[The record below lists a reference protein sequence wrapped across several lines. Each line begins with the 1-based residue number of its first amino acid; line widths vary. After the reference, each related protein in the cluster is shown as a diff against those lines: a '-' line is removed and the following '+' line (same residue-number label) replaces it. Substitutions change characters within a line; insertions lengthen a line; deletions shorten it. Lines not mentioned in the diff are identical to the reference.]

1 MSEQKGEAG
10 EVNESGGYQLLE
22 IGCSADDEEYRRL
35 RAGFLQRTRE
45 IHEFERGRLRERP
58 GLDLAPVSEVLRARW
73 RETFRRELLALTAA
87 NVSDAMAES
96 LARAQADALIPQLVR
111 RLAAEVWCG
120 SLPGY
125 VIADG
130 ARLAISVRGDEYR
143 FVMPGVFQEVKPTID
158 HALFDALD
166 VARTKGPAVLAEA
179 VLNQPTTPDGRP
191 IRNTFLGGFSDD
203 LHIRADWPSEE
214 PAARPAWPWGEYTT
228 PQLEVLA
235 EVAAQLWERWEGRA
249 AEAKVD
255 ADVESLLRDGY
266 FGKTLAP
273 GGVKVPPGIAK
284 AIAVLLRP
292 PGMPTG
298 RKGPEDARDFRWR
311 RGDSI
316 PSGWES

>member
-1 MSEQKGEAG
+1 MNGAT
-10 EVNESGGYQLLE
+10 
-22 IGCSADDEEYRRL
+22 A
-35 RAGFLQRTRE
+35 RAGVE
-45 IHEFERGRLRERP
+45 AEP
-58 GLDLAPVSEVLRARW
+58 AGLGALGSVALAPVGQVLRALVRSGY
-73 RETFRRELLALTAA
+73 RAELAALLG
-87 NVSDAMAES
+87 DGLPE
-96 LARAQADALIPQLVR
+96 ARAET
-111 RLAAEVWCG
+111 LAAEYREALAAALLRRMASEIWSG
-120 SLPGY
+120 ALAAY
-125 VIADG
+125 VPVSSTTTAAHL
-130 ARLAISVRGDEYR
+130 ARLVQMGEPGFGVTRADASSATIARRFEWSPSDGLSPKYR
-143 FVMPGVFQEVKPTID
+143 QVE
-158 HALFDALD
+158 
-166 VARTKGPAVLAEA
+166 PAVDEQAFAWLTACQLGKPWALRDFLMPDQVKKVRWLASGELA
-179 VLNQPTTPDGRP
+179 PECPPP
-191 IRNTFLGGFSDD
+191 IDWLDELF
-203 LHIRADWPSEE
+203 IRADWHGEQ

-255 ADVESLLRDGY
+255 ADVESLLRDGH